1 MNPIPIL
8 LIPIILLA
16 GCTAR
21 QTEKAPP
28 AEPYRMVDYVEVGKG
43 FDTVRT
49 PYVIDLKN
57 GYKRL
62 VFVGCEHTR
71 DTAHPQF
78 AAIERYFSDLEP
90 QIAFNE
96 GGQIKDSVRY
106 RSRSEAAA
114 HNGETGC
121 LKYFSD
127 RAGIR
132 MMNGDLADSA
142 EFAITLRKHPREEL
156 FLYYVM
162 ERIVQPYLMG
172 MYGKGPFEETYER
185 YVKEWFVAKG
195 FPLAPEE
202 RSAAHF
208 KELFRKHIGVPFKP
222 EISVD
227 NIEKFD
233 YINGGDCKF
242 CAIGRTSK
250 VVRDSVLLTRIDQA
264 LDRYDRVLVTF
275 GHGHALAVE
284 PALHQII
291 EKQRAK

>member
-1 MNPIPIL
+1 MNLIL
-8 LIPIILLA
+8 ALLTAIALLA

-21 QTEKAPP
+21 KTEKQPP
-28 AEPYRMVDYVEVGKG
+28 AAPYRMIDYVEVGKG

-57 GYKRL
+57 GNKRL
-62 VFVGCEHTR
+62 VFVGCEHVR

-78 AAIERYFSDLEP
+78 AAIERYFHDLKP
-90 QIAFNE
+90 QITFNE

-106 RSRSEAAA
+106 RSRNEAAA
-114 HNGETGC
+114 HDGETGC
-121 LKYFSD
+121 LKFFSD

-132 MMNGDLADSA
+132 MMNGDLPDSA
-142 EFAITLRKHPREEL
+142 EFLITLRKHPREEL

-162 ERIVQPYLMG
+162 ERIVNPYLMG

-185 YVKEWFVAKG
+185 YVNKWFVAKG

-208 KELFRKHIGVPFKP
+208 KELFRKHIGAPFKP
-222 EISVD
+222 EVSVD

-250 VVRDSVLLTRIDQA
+250 MVRDSVLLTKIDQA
-264 LDRYDRVLVTF
+264 LDRYDRVMVTF
-275 GHGHALAVE
+275 GHGHALAIE
-284 PALHQII
+284 LALHQII
-291 EKQRAK
+291 DKKRE

>member
-1 MNPIPIL
+1 MNPILAL
-8 LIPIILLA
+8 LIAIVLLA
-16 GCTAR
+16 GCTTR
-21 QTEKAPP
+21 KKEKQPP
-28 AEPYRMVDYVEVGKG
+28 AEPYRMIDYVEVGKG

-57 GYKRL
+57 GNKRL

-78 AAIERYFSDLEP
+78 AAIERYFNDLKP
-90 QIAFNE
+90 QVAFNE
-96 GGQIKDSVRY
+96 GGQVKDSVRY
-106 RSRSEAAA
+106 RSRNEAAA
-114 HNGETGC
+114 HDGETGC
-121 LKYFSD
+121 LKYLSD

-132 MMNGDLADSA
+132 MMNGDLPDSA
-142 EFAITLRKHPREEL
+142 EFLITLRKHPREAL

-162 ERIVQPYLMG
+162 ERIVNPYLMG
-172 MYGKGPFEETYER
+172 MYGKEPFEETYEK
-185 YVKEWFVAKG
+185 YVDKWFVAKG

-202 RSAAHF
+202 HSVAHF

-222 EISVD
+222 EVSVD

-242 CAIGRTSK
+242 CAIGWTSK
-250 VVRDSVLLTRIDQA
+250 VVRDSVLLTKLDGA

-291 EKQRAK
+291 IKKRE

>member
-1 MNPIPIL
+1 MI
-8 LIPIILLA
+8 
-16 GCTAR
+16 
-21 QTEKAPP
+21 
-28 AEPYRMVDYVEVGKG
+28 DYVEVGKG
-43 FDTVRT
+43 FDTVKT
-49 PYVIDLKN
+49 PHVIDLRN
-57 GYKRL
+57 GNKRL

-78 AAIERYFSDLEP
+78 AAIERYFNDLKP

-96 GGQIKDSVRY
+96 GGQVKDSVRY
-106 RSRSEAAA
+106 RSRHEAAA

-127 RAGIR
+127 RAGIK
-132 MMNGDLADSA
+132 MINGDITERE
-142 EFAITLRKHPREEL
+142 EFPITLRIHPREEL

-172 MYGKGPFEETYER
+172 MHGNAPFEEIYEQQMN
-185 YVKEWFVAKG
+185 KWFVASG

-202 RSAAHF
+202 QSADYF
-208 KELFRKHIGVPFKP
+208 KGLFRKQVGAPFKP
-222 EISVD
+222 EVNFD

-233 YINGGDCKF
+233 YVNGGDCKF

-250 VVRDSVLLTRIDQA
+250 VVRDSVLLTKIDQS
-264 LDRYDRVLVTF
+264 LDRYDRVMVTF

-291 EKQRAK
+291 NRRRK